1 MCLSGK
7 SLKFKMRMISNR
19 KRFCKV
25 LQTMS
30 PFYIKS
36 KTDIKL
42 LVINLPVREQPLKLP
57 WLVVVEDDADVVTSS
72 RS

>member
-1 MCLSGK
+1 
-7 SLKFKMRMISNR
+7 MRIFSNR
-19 KRFCKV
+19 KRFCEV

-30 PFYIKS
+30 QFYIKS

-57 WLVVVEDDADVVTSS
+57 WLVVVEDDAGAVTSS